1 MESLM
6 ERAIPHLKM
15 AIPMKVNTSK
25 VSVKDMEL
33 IHFLME
39 NGMKV
44 NGFKTNNTAEE
55 PISLPITINM

>member
-1 MESLM
+1 
-6 ERAIPHLKM
+6 
-15 AIPMKVNTSK
+15 MKANTSK

-33 IHFLME
+33 IRFLME

>member
-1 MESLM
+1 
-6 ERAIPHLKM
+6 
-15 AIPMKVNTSK
+15 MKVNTSK